1 VADERPLTDAE
12 RAAMDKVVAALR
24 PFVDDGP
31 GPTLLD
37 TQEVCI
43 AFEELYEVIGVEH
56 PAVFR
61 MRRALKKLG
70 LNRPF
75 LEGADVD
82 APKR

>member
-1 VADERPLTDAE
+1 MTDERPLTDAE
-12 RAAMDKVVAALR
+12 RAAMDKVMKALQ

-43 AFEELYEVIGVEH
+43 AFEELYDLIGCEH

-70 LNRPF
+70 LNRPSR
-75 LEGADVD
+75 ED
-82 APKR
+82 AP